1 MPTEPTRR
9 SWIHEPGDTESPELE
24 RITRGYRKQG
34 RRSPSVIAV
43 MTCAPATLKNVLRL
57 HEAVTFGGSK
67 LGRDREELI
76 ASTTSA
82 LNECFY

>member
-9 SWIHEPGDTESPELE
+9 SWIHEPGDDETPELE

-43 MTCAPATLKNVLRL
+43 MKCAPSTLKSVLRL
-57 HEAVTFGGSK
+57 NEAVTFGGSE